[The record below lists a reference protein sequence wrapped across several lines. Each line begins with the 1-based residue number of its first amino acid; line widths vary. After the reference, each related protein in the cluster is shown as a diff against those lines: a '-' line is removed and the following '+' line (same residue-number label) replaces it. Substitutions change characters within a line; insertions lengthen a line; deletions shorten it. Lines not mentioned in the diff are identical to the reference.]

1 MKRVLLLAA
10 HCVLPLLAFATF
22 FLALSMI
29 MPVTL
34 GAQDSHRTL
43 TNADVLN
50 MAKSGIGDKTIILA
64 IQQSPT
70 KFDTSPEALIELKR
84 GACQKM
90 S

>member
-22 FLALSMI
+22 FLTLSMI
-29 MPVTL
+29 MPLTL
-34 GAQDSHRTL
+34 VAQDSHRTL

-50 MAKSGIGDKTIILA
+50 MAKSGMGDKTIILL

-70 KFDTSPEALIELKR
+70 KFDT
-84 GACQKM
+84 
-90 S
+90 